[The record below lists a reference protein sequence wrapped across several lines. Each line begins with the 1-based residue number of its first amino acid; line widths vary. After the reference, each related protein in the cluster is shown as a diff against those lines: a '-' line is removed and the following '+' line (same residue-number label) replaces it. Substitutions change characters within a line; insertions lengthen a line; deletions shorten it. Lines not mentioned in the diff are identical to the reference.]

1 MSDFKEMLFEAGR
14 EMASKIEPSNWQE
27 TQSKDMVE
35 IRNDA
40 IYEEERERR
49 AGVTAWTED
58 RHNSD
63 EEELKRESAELR
75 DYSDF
80 FADAGGFLGDR

>member
-58 RHNSD
+58 RHDSD

>member
-1 MSDFKEMLFEAGR
+1 MDRNSFNFMKQGFD
-14 EMASKIEPSNWQE
+14 WQSE
-27 TQSKDMVE
+27 QSKDMKE

-49 AGVTAWTED
+49 AGITEWTED

-80 FADAGGFLGDR
+80 FADVGGFLGDR

>member
-1 MSDFKEMLFEAGR
+1 MDRNSFNFMKQGFD
-14 EMASKIEPSNWQE
+14 WQSA
-27 TQSKDMVE
+27 QSKDMKE

-49 AGVTAWTED
+49 AGITAWTED

-63 EEELKRESAELR
+63 EEELKRESKELR
-75 DYSDF
+75 DYNDF
-80 FADAGGFLGDR
+80 FDMEDR

>member
-1 MSDFKEMLFEAGR
+1 MEYNSFSFMKEGFD
-14 EMASKIEPSNWQE
+14 WQE
-27 TQSKDMVE
+27 EQSQDMTE

-49 AGVTAWTED
+49 AGIDLTED
-58 RHNSD
+58 RHDSD

-80 FADAGGFLGDR
+80 FADVGGFLGDR